1 LIEKK
6 IKNTAVFSSER
17 KTISQSHMHVGKE
30 DERERK
36 EEEERKELLPL
47 FLSCLEE

>member
-6 IKNTAVFSSER
+6 IKKNGSFFLR
-17 KTISQSHMHVGKE
+17 KTISQSHMRVRKRQ
-30 DERERK
+30 RERK
-36 EEEERKELLPL
+36 EEEVLKELLLL

>member
-6 IKNTAVFSSER
+6 IKKTAVFSSER
-17 KTISQSHMHVGKE
+17 KTISQSHMRVGKE
-30 DERERK
+30 DERGKKKKNEKNFCRC
-36 EEEERKELLPL
+36 